1 MVRLTPLAPL
11 HAAALQPL
19 LEDPAIAATTPF
31 PHPYPLDGATT
42 YIQESIALREAGTK
56 YVFAICGADS
66 QPIGMVLLKDVD
78 RHKGEAELGY
88 WIGRPYWGHGH
99 ATEAAAAALTYAFET
114 LGLHAVFAVT
124 LESNLASLQV
134 LVKLGFV
141 EVARSTWALPKW
153 PEPRPCV
160 TFQLTVDAWRA
171 AGEFP
176 VRPTSL

>member
-1 MVRLTPLAPL
+1 MIRLTPLAPL

-31 PHPYPLDGATT
+31 PPPYPPDGAAA
-42 YIQESIALREAGTK
+42 YVQESIALREAGTK
-56 YVFAICGADS
+56 YVFAICDADG

-88 WIGRPYWGHGH
+88 WIGRPHWGQGH

-114 LGLHAVFAVT
+114 LGLQAVLGVT
-124 LESNLASLQV
+124 LESNSASIQV

-141 EVARSTWALPKW
+141 ELARSTWTLPKW

-160 TFQLTVDAWRA
+160 TLQLTVDAWRA
-171 AGEFP
+171 AGGMALRRAGP
-176 VRPTSL
+176 